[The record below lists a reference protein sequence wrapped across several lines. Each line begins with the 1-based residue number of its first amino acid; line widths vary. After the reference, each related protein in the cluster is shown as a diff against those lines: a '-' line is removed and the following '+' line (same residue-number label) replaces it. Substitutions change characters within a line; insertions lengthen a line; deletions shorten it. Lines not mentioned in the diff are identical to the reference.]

1 MAYIEYFCSCL
12 QNIIYLLAEIYSS
25 GVKHDNL
32 YFSSF
37 DYRGFWQ
44 AFVSFI
50 IESSFDVN
58 HSIYESYKVY
68 VSHKFVSS
76 ANKENAIAL
85 VVLLTV

>member
-1 MAYIEYFCSCL
+1 M
-12 QNIIYLLAEIYSS
+12 AEIYSS

-32 YFSSF
+32 YFSSL